1 MSRRGERLIW
11 SPREVIN
18 RVIHS
23 YSPYGDTREVFM
35 SVIQIFFGVIFTL
48 GAFLFMYMSSHIR
61 EEQRRGE
68 YIPTFWEKKRG

>member
-23 YSPYGDTREVFM
+23 DSPYGDTREVYM
-35 SVIQIFFGVIFTL
+35 TALEIFFGVIFN
-48 GAFLFMYMSSHIR
+48 AIMILFAYVGCHIA
-61 EEQRRGE
+61 EEKRKGK
-68 YIPTFWEKKRG
+68 YIPLFWEKMRD

>member
-23 YSPYGDTREVFM
+23 DSPYGDTREVYM
-35 SVIQIFFGVIFTL
+35 TGLEIFFGVIFCL
-48 GAFLFMYMSSHIR
+48 GAFLFMYMSSHIQR
-61 EEQRRGE
+61 EQRKGE
-68 YIPTFWEKKRG
+68 YIPTFWEKK

>member
-23 YSPYGDTREVFM
+23 DSPYGDIREMVM
-35 SVIQIFFGVIFTL
+35 TGLEIFFGVIFCL
-48 GAFLFMYMSSHIR
+48 GAFFFMYMTSHIA
-61 EEQRRGE
+61 EEHRKGE
-68 YIPTFWEKKRG
+68 YIPTFWEKK